1 MIADQ
6 ATGRP
11 LAGVRVTVEDAE
23 TGVPVQ
29 PYRDG
34 APVQLVTGAHGLITE
49 WQTDDTT
56 RRVALTAGSVRL
68 TQWCEELQGTAAD
81 AVSLM
86 DDRLS
91 GAAKIAEQAAAIR
104 DGLEPRVQSVEERQ
118 AALESLAEIG
128 PSTPVDG
135 QTASLV
141 LQPDTQTRAA
151 VDGLIAPRVAGL
163 APSPLSGV
171 SVAQIGAADVRPVD
185 RIGDTLWGVSGGRLA
200 TSEDWGL
207 TWADAGPAPGGFVIR
222 LVHTSTGGLLAMT
235 DKFIYTS
242 ASREQLVWEQ
252 KATTNGATQ
261 FQPWSLAHDP
271 EGRRFLTTEYAAGS
285 SFPDSRYA
293 RMSHDGGQTWTVAY
307 DSVAL
312 HGQAA
317 ADGSHLHGCAYDE
330 WADRWIIS
338 EGHSNTGD
346 IGGLYVSEDDG
357 DTWTRAPGMVKSPA
371 PTVIVATDGGLV
383 CGSDSTDGGV
393 FGVVR
398 QAVARQELRHVWR
411 WHTGVDGTCGFGVQG
426 DRDPETGVVLIGF
439 RTEKATV
446 PPIIAGGTPT
456 AGAKLWTW
464 PSTYTAYD
472 DVNTVL
478 PLPGGEVLASAR
490 TGTTR
495 WLVRG
500 RMGAPTVT
508 HPTVE
513 DTGHTLGGTAGR
525 GDSIAVGPLSSSGA
539 TIRGT
544 AVGVSAVTSAV
555 QDATVVGHGST
566 ASGNFATALGAGTTA
581 GVSGTAIGQGART
594 SGSQATVMGA
604 LAKGGG
610 QSVVIGQGVTGPDA
624 SALIGYGVTH
634 STGTGGSAL
643 GWKAQTG
650 NFGTAVGTQAVS
662 TAPNTAAVGA
672 GATASGGNSTAVGR
686 SATASHDEAVA
697 LGKGTASTAA
707 HQTTIGKRHL
717 RLEPAPVTPPI
728 TTDGAHIF
736 LRTGADGKAELC
748 VRFASNNPIVI
759 ARDG

>member
-1 MIADQ
+1 MTINPEVPFLDGKGELATPTVLAQIDARTKATMRADLP
-6 ATGRP
+6 A
-11 LAGVRVTVEDAE
+11 LADELNIGGVDEGVLQSVRTTAE
-23 TGVPVQ
+23 AAKTTSDSASREAKTAHALAKSVA
-29 PYRDG
+29 DG
-34 APVQLVTGAHGLITE
+34 AGMGPGGVTDGA
-49 WQTDDTT
+49 
-56 RRVALTAGSVRL
+56 VASV
-68 TQWCEELQGTAAD
+68 
-81 AVSLM
+81 
-86 DDRLS
+86 
-91 GAAKIAEQAAAIR
+91 
-104 DGLEPRVQSVEERQ
+104 
-118 AALESLAEIG
+118 
-128 PSTPVDG
+128 
-135 QTASLV
+135 V
-141 LQPDTQTRAA
+141 LQSDTQTRAA
-151 VDGLIAPRVAGL
+151 VDGLIVPRVAGL

-185 RIGDTLWGVSGGRLA
+185 RIGDTLWGVSRSRLV
-200 TSEDWGL
+200 TSHDWGL
-207 TWADAGPAPGGFVIR
+207 TWADAGPAPAGFVIR

-252 KATTNGATQ
+252 KVTTNGATQ

-271 EGRRFLTTEYAAGS
+271 EGRRFLTTEYAAGAG
-285 SFPDSRYA
+285 FPDSRYA

-338 EGHSNTGD
+338 EGHSNAGD

-357 DTWTRAPGMVKSPA
+357 ATWTRAPGMVKSPA

-398 QAVARQELRHVWR
+398 QAVSRQELRHVWR
-411 WHTGVDGTCGFGVQG
+411 WHTGVDGTCGFGVWG
-426 DRDPETGVVLIGF
+426 VRDPETGVVLIGF

-456 AGAKLWTW
+456 AGGLVWSW
-464 PSTYTAYD
+464 PQAYTAYD
-472 DVNTVL
+472 DVSVIL
-478 PLPGGEVLASAR
+478 PLPGGDVLAVAR

-513 DTGHTLGGTAGR
+513 DTGHALGGTAGR
-525 GDSIAVGPLSSSGA
+525 GDSIAVGPLSATGA

-555 QDATVVGHGST
+555 QDATVVGYGST

-604 LAKGGG
+604 LSKGGG

-624 SALIGYGVTH
+624 STLVGYGITH
-634 STGTGGSAL
+634 TAGTGGSAL
-643 GWKAQTG
+643 GWRAQTG
-650 NFGTAVGTQAVS
+650 NMGCAVGTRAVS

-672 GATASGGNSTAVGR
+672 EATASGGNSTAVGR

-697 LGKGTASTAA
+697 LGKGAASTAA